1 MATQR
6 RKDNKGRVLREGEY
20 QRPNGTYR
28 FRWLDKRHREH
39 SVYAKTLEEL
49 RVEEEKILKDSLDGL
64 QTDTGLTLNDMYDK
78 WICVKRGLRENT
90 FNNYKYMYDTFV
102 QPDFGKIRL
111 TDIKKSDVR
120 SYYNYLREQRK
131 LTYASID
138 SIHTVV
144 HQVLDLA
151 VEDEYIR
158 YNPSDEALKELKR
171 THEADDRAI
180 RALLVPEQ
188 ELFEYSL
195 ANDPRH
201 KRWHPIFTV
210 MLWTGMR
217 VGEITGLRWCDIDFD
232 KNLISV
238 NHTLVYFNKG
248 KLKGGCAYAI
258 NQPKTKAGCRVIPMF
273 PNVRAALEEERDY
286 QELEGV
292 KCASTIDGFTDFVFL
307 NRFGCVLNQGT
318 LNRAIDRIVR
328 NCNLK
333 AADQGL
339 DNAVILP
346 PFSNHWLRHTF
357 ATRMV
362 EAGMHPKALQMI
374 LGHNEISTTLDIYTD
389 ASNDFV
395 TREMEKFL
403 NLRLDPEGFVQNKAY
418 QYLTN
423 DLPMIGN
430 FWQ

>member
-217 VGEITGLRWCDIDFD
+217 VGELTGLRWEDVDFEE
-232 KNLISV
+232 NTISV
-238 NHTLVYFNKG
+238 NHTLVYFSRG
-248 KLKGGCAYAI
+248 KQNGCTFAV
-258 NQPKTKAGCRVIPMF
+258 NTPKTEAGKRTIPML
-273 PNVRAALEEERDY
+273 PKVREALLKEKAFQEEVGITCKAE
-286 QELEGV
+286 V
-292 KCASTIDGFTDFVFL
+292 DGFSNFIFV
-307 NRFGCVLNQGT
+307 NRFGNVQHQGT
-318 LNRAIDRIVR
+318 LNKALKRIIR
-328 NCNLK
+328 DCNYEL
-333 AADQGL
+333 L
-339 DNAVILP
+339 DNSGGKEVTTLP
-346 PFSNHWLRHTF
+346 NFSNHSLRHTF
-357 ATRMV
+357 TTRMC
-362 EAGMHPKALQMI
+362 EAGVNIKAMQDI
-374 LGHNEISTTLDIYTD
+374 LGHADVETTLGIYAD
-389 ASNDFV
+389 A
-395 TREMEKFL
+395 TK
-403 NLRLDPEGFVQNKAY
+403 
-418 QYLTN
+418 
-423 DLPMIGN
+423 DLKSKEMIG
-430 FWQ
+430 FEEYFKSLTDEDAE